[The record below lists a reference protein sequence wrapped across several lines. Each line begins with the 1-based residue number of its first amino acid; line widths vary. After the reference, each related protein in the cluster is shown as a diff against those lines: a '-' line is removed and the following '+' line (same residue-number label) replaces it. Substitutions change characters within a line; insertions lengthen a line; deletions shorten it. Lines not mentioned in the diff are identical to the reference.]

1 VKSTTSIGGV
11 MVGAILVL
19 ALASTAAAD
28 EPPDDWKRM
37 KAMTPRGYVA
47 EIAAPSGLRG
57 MCVVGVTI
65 V

>member
-1 VKSTTSIGGV
+1 